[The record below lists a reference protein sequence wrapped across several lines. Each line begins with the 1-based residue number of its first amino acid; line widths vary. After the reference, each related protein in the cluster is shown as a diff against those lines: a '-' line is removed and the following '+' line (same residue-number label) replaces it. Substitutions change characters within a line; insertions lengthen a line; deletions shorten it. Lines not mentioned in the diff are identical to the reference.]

1 MNNEKIEKAAKF
13 FSTWFKYTEEDA
25 IDCHDDTLRC
35 IQAYADQQ
43 TLQLQSRIKELE
55 DERKWI
61 SVEDELPEKNG
72 YYIVWCDKP
81 SEHGLV
87 HYHKNTGWQN
97 GFYNDR
103 VTHWKLLLPPTFK

>member
-1 MNNEKIEKAAKF
+1 MFGLEDKLQEAIAELKSKNEA
-13 FSTWFKYTEEDA
+13 
-25 IDCHDDTLRC
+25 
-35 IQAYADQQ
+35 
-43 TLQLQSRIKELE
+43 LQSRIKELE

-103 VTHWKLLLPPTFK
+103 VTHWKLLLPPTF